1 VPELLLMLLAF
12 TRLLI
17 LSTTSLDI
25 DDVNF
30 VLLCWSQLLFQH
42 EEEEH
47 KENDDDEFFEND
59 DDETKNEELLLEIVL
74 KGRDLKEEERAET
87 PLNIYISFR
96 LRCFC
101 VWSWSSVCT
110 KNAHQTN
117 EEIFRVF
124 SKKKKKEKIFT
135 FRKNVTESIERNRR
149 DEELSHGGSVT
160 RINDERFSANAGRAT
175 GSFGVSTGATNSR
188 YCFFC
193 LRFCLII
200 INTLLCC
207 SFFLFSF
214 ERINSLCAREIEF
227 LNKKE
232 SREEIQFLF
241 SPRSLLFRV
250 LIHRHSFSIARRH
263 PED

>member
-124 SKKKKKEKIFT
+124 IKKKTKEKIFEKTSQSRLKETDATKNYLMVAASPVLTTSALARMLEERPDPSAFQPVLQIAGIAFLFT
-135 FRKNVTESIERNRR
+135 FLFNYYKHAALLLFLSLLLRKNQFSLRER
-149 DEELSHGGSVT
+149 D
-160 RINDERFSANAGRAT
+160 RI
-175 GSFGVSTGATNSR
+175 
-188 YCFFC
+188 
-193 LRFCLII
+193 
-200 INTLLCC
+200 
-207 SFFLFSF
+207 F
-214 ERINSLCAREIEF
+214 E
-227 LNKKE
+227 
-232 SREEIQFLF
+232 
-241 SPRSLLFRV
+241 
-250 LIHRHSFSIARRH
+250 
-263 PED
+263 